1 MDQVRR
7 QAGRPDV
14 PDLAPIVLFVY
25 NRPEHTRRTLAAL
38 AANPLAIDSDLIIH
52 ADGPKKLEHASSVE
66 DTRVVVRGATGFK
79 SVSLLERDENF
90 GLARSIIA
98 GVTEAC
104 EARGRAIVLEDDIV
118 IVPEFLSYMNRAL
131 DRYASEERVMQIS
144 GYMFPISYPGE
155 LPETFFSRLPTSWG
169 WSTWRRAW
177 NSFEPDANSLLD
189 RLKSSDVAS
198 FDLDG
203 QYPYSQMLKDQSL
216 GVLDVWGVRWYASM
230 FLQGGLCLYPSH
242 SLVSNIGMDG
252 SGEHC
257 GRSDAY
263 DVALAEKAPTEFPVE
278 VRASQIG
285 ERKIREFFKAQR
297 GSFLKRLS
305 VGLKQSLAKL
315 VQ

>member
-1 MDQVRR
+1 
-7 QAGRPDV
+7 
-14 PDLAPIVLFVY
+14 LAPIVLFVY

-38 AANPLAIDSDLIIH
+38 AANPLAIESDLIIY
-52 ADGPKKLEHASSVE
+52 ADGPKKPEHDSSVQE
-66 DTRVVVRGATGFK
+66 TRVVVRGATGFRT
-79 SVSLLERDENF
+79 VSLLERDENF

-104 EARGRAIVLEDDIV
+104 ETRGRAIVLEDDLV
-118 IVPEFLSYMNRAL
+118 VVPEFLSYMNRAL
-131 DRYASEERVMQIS
+131 DRYANEERVMQIS
-144 GYMFPISYPGE
+144 GYIFPISHPEE

-177 NSFEPDANSLLD
+177 NSFEPDADSLLE
-189 RLKSSDVAS
+189 RLESSDVTS

-203 QYPYSQMLKDQSL
+203 HYPYSQMLKDQSI

-230 FLQGGLCLYPSH
+230 FLQKGLCLYPSR

-257 GRSDAY
+257 SPSHAY
-263 DVALAEKAPTEFPVE
+263 DVALTDKMPTEFPAE
-278 VRASQIG
+278 VGASQIG

-297 GSFLKRLS
+297 GSVLRRFS
-305 VGLKQSLAKL
+305 VGLKKSLVKL